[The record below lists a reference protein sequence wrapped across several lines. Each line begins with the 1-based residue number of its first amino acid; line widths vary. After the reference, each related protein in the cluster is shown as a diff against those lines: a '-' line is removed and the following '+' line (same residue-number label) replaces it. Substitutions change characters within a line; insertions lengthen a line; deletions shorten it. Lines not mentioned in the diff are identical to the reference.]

1 MSGTKG
7 IKKSK
12 DFPLLRNSEEEFWW
26 EEERK
31 KWYYINEGMSLNQ

>member
-12 DFPLLRNSEEEFWW
+12 DFSLHRNSEEFWW
-26 EEERK
+26 EEEREK
-31 KWYYINEGMSLNQ
+31 NGII

>member
-12 DFPLLRNSEEEFWW
+12 DFPLLRNSEEFWW

-31 KWYYINEGMSLNQ
+31 KKMVLYK